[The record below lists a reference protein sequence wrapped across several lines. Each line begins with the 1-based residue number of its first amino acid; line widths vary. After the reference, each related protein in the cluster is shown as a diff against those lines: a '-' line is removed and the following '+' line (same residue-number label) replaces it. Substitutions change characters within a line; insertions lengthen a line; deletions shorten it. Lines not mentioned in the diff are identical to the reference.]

1 MELDTRACYEALR
14 SRDPRFDGRFFTGV
28 LTTGIYCRP
37 ICPAVTPRFENVRF
51 FACAAAAEENGF
63 RPCKRCR
70 PETAPGTP
78 PWAGTS
84 TTVKRALRLIAEGG
98 LDDGGVDVLAAKLG
112 IGARHLRRLFH
123 EELGASPLSVAETHR
138 IHFAR
143 KLLDSTDWPVGRLAL
158 LSGFGSVRRFND
170 AIRNTFGLPPTRL
183 RRMSEGVGPTK
194 SPRLRIPYV
203 PPYDWDALLDWFEV
217 RAVPGL
223 ELVRD
228 GAYRR
233 TFELAG
239 ARGILEVRH
248 DPRSKC
254 LEVLLPAQ
262 VTASLI
268 PLAEKVRRQFD
279 CSSVPQQIAT
289 HLRRDPLLAPLV
301 SRRPGLR
308 VPGAFCPF
316 ELAVRA
322 ILGQQVSV
330 RGARTFAERLVQ
342 IFGDPMP
349 GDTAG
354 LTHVFPDPS
363 RLMQADLSRIGIT
376 RARASTIRAVAA
388 AFCDGR
394 IDLSQNTELDG
405 FVGRLAAIPGVGP
418 WTAHYIAMRGAGEP
432 DAFPSGD
439 LWLRRAASTTTNPL
453 KSRELESRSAAW
465 RPWRA
470 YAAMHLW
477 LKTEVRK

>member
-1 MELDTRACYEALR
+1 MEMDARACYEALR
-14 SRDPRFDGRFFTGV
+14 SRDRRFDGRFFTGV

-37 ICPAVTPRFENVRF
+37 ICPALTPRFENVRF
-51 FACAAAAEENGF
+51 FRCAAAAEENGF

-78 PWAGTS
+78 SWAGTS

-98 LDDGGVDVLAAKLG
+98 LDGEGVEGFAAKLG
-112 IGARHLRRLFH
+112 IGARHMRRLFH

-143 KLLDSTDWPVGRLAL
+143 KLLDSTDWPVNRLAL

-170 AIRNTFGLPPTRL
+170 AIRSTFGHPPTQL
-183 RRMSEGVGPTK
+183 RKMNEGGGPTK
-194 SPRLRIPYV
+194 SLCLRIPYM
-203 PPYDWDALLDWFEV
+203 PPYDWDAILQWFEA
-217 RAVPGL
+217 RAVPSL
-223 ELVRD
+223 EMVCD

-233 TFELAG
+233 TFELGG

-248 DPRSKC
+248 DPRAKC

-268 PLAEKVRRQFD
+268 PLAEKIRRQFD
-279 CSSVPQQIAT
+279 CGSVPHQIAA
-289 HLRRDPLLAPLV
+289 HLRRDPILAPLV

-308 VPGAFCPF
+308 VPGAFCLF
-316 ELAVRA
+316 ELSVRA

-330 RGARTFAERLVQ
+330 RAARTFAEGLVRT
-342 IFGDPMP
+342 FGDPLP
-349 GDTAG
+349 GDTSG
-354 LTHVFPDPS
+354 FTHLFPDPS
-363 RLMQADLSRIGIT
+363 RLMRADLSRIGIT
-376 RARASTIRAVAA
+376 RARASTIHAVAA

-394 IDLSQNTELDG
+394 IDLSQNTELDE
-405 FVGRLAAIPGVGP
+405 FVGRFAAIPGLGP
-418 WTAHYIAMRGAGEP
+418 WTAQYIAMRGAGEP

-439 LWLRRAASTTTNPL
+439 LWLRRAASTTKNPL
-453 KSRELESRSAAW
+453 TSRELESRSTAW

-477 LKTEVRK
+477 LKTEVKK